1 MRFFIIIAFI
11 LWTTARHEAS
21 HALIAY
27 LEGSKIE
34 ELRLLPG
41 IHDELGFYFGYV
53 KHSGDTTWLT
63 KCAPFFSDLL
73 ILLFSTI
80 LLLKIK
86 SKKYYREILFF
97 GFVSPIVDLIYN
109 YQGGLWRSG
118 TDVSDM
124 LNQLPNWTVHS
135 SFILTISAS
144 IYGFIY
150 FRNRQK
156 AETKKS

>member
-1 MRFFIIIAFI
+1 MRIIIVIAFI

-21 HALIAY
+21 HALVAH

-53 KHSGDTTWLT
+53 KHSGNTTWLSE
-63 KCAPFFSDLL
+63 CAPFFSDLIIVL
-73 ILLFSTI
+73 LTTIILM
-80 LLLKIK
+80 KITF
-86 SKKYYREILFF
+86 KKYYREVLFF

-124 LNQLPNWTVHS
+124 LTLLPDWAVHS
-135 SFILTISAS
+135 SFILTICGS
-144 IYGFIY
+144 IYAFIY

-156 AETKKS
+156 AST